1 MNWLLSSLVVSG
13 SFKPKMEVAMHKARI
28 RQGLWQMSAQHGTFL
43 KRVHHGSKICR
54 ASPQDGSFSSLS
66 GIGQIVDNV
75 AESIQ
80 WHTSYLNAP
89 KFIFSLC
96 DEKSSAIDRQMLA
109 SALWSIPRPDTSP
122 SYFKAGMVYAVPLLC
137 SKKEF
142 VCSPFCVIETGGLYT
157 RKTLASL
164 VSFKSYMMFNLMENE
179 DFSWLIAPVA
189 LWNCMSSSLLGS
201 FL

>member
-1 MNWLLSSLVVSG
+1 MLSSKQSLAWSVWHLKQKTFQKMTTESSMNWLLSSLVVSG

-75 AESIQ
+75 AKSIQ

-89 KFIFSLC
+89 QFIFSLC
-96 DEKSSAIDRQMLA
+96 DEKSSANDRQMLA
-109 SALWSIPRPDTSP
+109 SALWSIPGPDTSP
-122 SYFKAGMVYAVPLLC
+122 SYFKAGML
-137 SKKEF
+137 
-142 VCSPFCVIETGGLYT
+142 
-157 RKTLASL
+157 
-164 VSFKSYMMFNLMENE
+164 
-179 DFSWLIAPVA
+179 
-189 LWNCMSSSLLGS
+189 
-201 FL
+201 